1 MKRKWT
7 VRPPLFLHNF
17 VGADCP
23 IMPPAN
29 ALQGG
34 EGAPKPLPK
43 AKISCSDV
51 EHGIRGIGRQLALC
65 DPVENNLPRG
75 RLGSLNRVLFRI
87 PVKQDIQ
94 FRNLGNPAAVNFP
107 AELDGELHESS
118 LPPQESDK
126 CFQRD
131 QIQSPSAPGSDRSW
145 AGSFLDEDIWPA
157 TVEGWQFPSGA
168 YSGQSSQIRELAT
181 TRPSE
186 PFSC

>member
-1 MKRKWT
+1 M
-7 VRPPLFLHNF
+7 
-17 VGADCP
+17 
-23 IMPPAN
+23 
-29 ALQGG
+29 
-34 EGAPKPLPK
+34 
-43 AKISCSDV
+43 
-51 EHGIRGIGRQLALC
+51 C

-131 QIQSPSAPGSDRSW
+131 QIRSPSAPGSDRSW
-145 AGSFLDEDIWPA
+145 AGSFLDQDFWTAWFHFTGLGVSRQVDVAPTSRNQCRHPLPTALVQEP
-157 TVEGWQFPSGA
+157 
-168 YSGQSSQIRELAT
+168 QSSWFWIWRWVHCPREYPIFEEPVAILRDK
-181 TRPSE
+181 RPE
-186 PFSC
+186 HFRVVQ

>member
-1 MKRKWT
+1 M
-7 VRPPLFLHNF
+7 
-17 VGADCP
+17 
-23 IMPPAN
+23 
-29 ALQGG
+29 
-34 EGAPKPLPK
+34 
-43 AKISCSDV
+43 
-51 EHGIRGIGRQLALC
+51 C

-131 QIQSPSAPGSDRSW
+131 QIRSPSAPGSDRSW
-145 AGSFLDEDIWPA
+145 AGSFLDADFWGA
-157 TVEGWQFPSGA
+157 WRRKSTVWRFA
-168 YSGQSSQIRELAT
+168 SSWR
-181 TRPSE
+181 R
-186 PFSC
+186 